1 MVQATNLGYPR
12 IGAKRELKRALEQ
25 FWAGKLDEQG
35 LRELAAALRRQH
47 WQLQQRLGLDQIPAN
62 DFSLYDHVL
71 DMALVVG
78 AVPRRY
84 RRTSDNGALAP
95 DLSTYFAMARGVEA
109 GPGGEAVPPM
119 EMTKWF
125 DTNYHYI
132 VPEFEDDLSFHLAST
147 KPLDEF
153 NEARA
158 LGIQTRPVLLGPVSF
173 LLLGKTHREDLSPL
187 TLLEQLLPVYE
198 ELLQRLAAAGA
209 EWVQLDEPCLVLDL
223 EPATLQ
229 ALEQSYARL
238 SQAAPQ
244 LRLLLATYFGDLGP
258 ALSTVVRLP
267 VAAVHLDLV
276 RAPQQLER
284 ALAEAP
290 STLTLSLGIVDGRNV
305 WRTDFEQALTLIEQA
320 LARLGSERI
329 LLAPSCSL
337 VHVPV
342 DLELESELDAELK
355 QWLAF
360 ANQKL
365 QEITL
370 LTRAA
375 NEGRQAIAEELERN
389 RQTIERRRTSPRIH
403 NEEVAQR
410 VRQARAQPARRQ
422 NPYPVRRQ
430 RQRAQ
435 LQLPPL
441 PTTTIG
447 SFPQTDEVRAARA
460 AFKNGRL
467 DAAGYEAFLRGE
479 IERTIRFQEEIGLDV
494 LVHGEFERS
503 DMVEYFAEQLDGFLF
518 TRNGWVQSYGSR
530 CVRPPVIYGDVQR
543 RGPMTVRWST
553 FAQSLTTRPVKGML
567 TGPVTMMQW
576 SFVRDD
582 QPRAETC
589 YQLALALH
597 DEVQDLEAAGIRIVQ
612 IDEPALREGLPLR
625 RSEWASYLEW
635 AVDCFR
641 LVSASVRDETQIH
654 THMCYAEFGDIIEAI
669 AAMDADVLSIE
680 ASRSRLELLNVF
692 VHYRYPNEIG
702 PGVYDVH
709 SPHVPSASE
718 YEQRLLRILEV
729 LPPEQLWVNPD
740 CGLKT
745 RRWEE
750 VRPALAHLTQAVQ
763 AVRSRLESAP
773 DSNLRA

>member
-1 MVQATNLGYPR
+1 MVLATNLGYPR
-12 IGAKRELKRALEQ
+12 IGARRELKRALEQ
-25 FWAGKLDEQG
+25 FWSGKLDETG
-35 LRELAAALRRQH
+35 LREQAAALRRAH
-47 WQLQQRLGLDQIPAN
+47 WQLQQRLGLDQVPAN

-71 DMALVVG
+71 DMAMVVG

-84 RRTSDNGALAP
+84 LRGGDPATLDLA
-95 DLSTYFAMARGVEA
+95 TYFAMARGVEA
-109 GPGGEAVPPM
+109 GPTGEAVPPM

-132 VPEFEDDLSFHLAST
+132 VPEFEEDLVFRLTST

-153 NEARA
+153 EEAKA
-158 LGIQTRPVLLGPVSF
+158 LGIPARPVLLGPVSF

-187 TLLEQLLPVYE
+187 TLLERLLPVYE

-209 EWVQLDEPCLVLDL
+209 DWVQLDEPCLVLDL
-223 EPATLQ
+223 EPA
-229 ALEQSYARL
+229 ALHAIEQSYTRL

-258 ALSTVVRLP
+258 ALPTVLHLP

-276 RAPQQLER
+276 RAPHQLEL
-284 ALAEAP
+284 ALAETP
-290 STLTLSLGIVDGRNV
+290 PTLALSLGVVDGRNV
-305 WRTDFEQALTLIEQA
+305 WRTDFEQALSLIERA
-320 LARLGSERI
+320 VERLGPQRV

-337 VHVPV
+337 LHVPV
-342 DLELESELDAELK
+342 DLDLESELDAELK

-360 ANQKL
+360 AHQKL
-365 QEITL
+365 QEVVL

-389 RQTIERRRTSPRIH
+389 RQALQRRRTSPRIH
-403 NEEVAQR
+403 DEEVAQR
-410 VRQARAQPARRQ
+410 VRQARAQRAQRQ
-422 NPYPVRRQ
+422 SPYAVRRQ
-430 RQRAQ
+430 RQRAH
-435 LQLPPL
+435 LQLPLL

-447 SFPQTDEVRAARA
+447 SFPQTEEVRAARA

-467 DAAGYEAFLRGE
+467 DVAGYEAFIRSE

-530 CVRPPVIYGDVQR
+530 CVRPPVIYGDVRR

-553 FAQSLTTRPVKGML
+553 FAQSLTSRPVKGML

-582 QPRAETC
+582 QPRADTC

-597 DEVQDLEAAGIRIVQ
+597 DEVQDLEAAGIRIIQ

-625 RSEWASYLEW
+625 RSEWASYLDW

-692 VHYRYPNEIG
+692 VRYRYPNEIG

-709 SPHVPSASE
+709 SPHVPSVRE

-729 LPPEQLWVNPD
+729 LPAEQVWVNPD

-750 VRPALAHLTQAVQ
+750 VKPSLAHLTQAVQ
-763 AVRSRLESAP
+763 AVRSRLESEQGL
-773 DSNLRA
+773 NLRT